1 MFDKCHRITSKEMC
15 LFVTCLLMVNNPFSI
30 YFMNKYPCNIYQVLG
45 KVFQGYLKT
54 ASKCFRNVM
63 GSQVRRC
70 VCSWMSYLGKPPI
83 SILLE
88 YIFMSYLSSAGLGS
102 TRVIFKLH
110 LSFFFKYKGITS
122 RKMCMFLTC
131 LCLANHP
138 FSRNYMNTYSC
149 NIYQLLD

>member
-1 MFDKCHRITSKEMC
+1 MKCLSNAGLRSSRVILKLHLCVGKCHWITSKEMC
-15 LFVTCLLMVNNPFSI
+15 LFVTWLLMVNNPFSI
-30 YFMNKYPCNIYQVLG
+30 YYMNKYPCNISQVLV

-54 ASKCFRNVM
+54 ASKCFINVM

-110 LSFFFKYKGITS
+110 LSVLQ
-122 RKMCMFLTC
+122 MFWD
-131 LCLANHP
+131 HK
-138 FSRNYMNTYSC
+138 
-149 NIYQLLD
+149 